1 MGPNR
6 FSFDFRQ
13 KKLDSGLLGVEK
25 AEGDGP
31 KHRYLEG
38 IASGTF
44 VDGHGER
51 MTENCMKSFMR
62 QAQSGTILLY
72 SGRHG
77 VDFADDIGKLVDAQI
92 TGDGEWWCSFRL
104 YDESDGM
111 GPSTLEKA
119 DKVWRQAMGL
129 PPYEKAK
136 VRGFSIEGDVPDGGI
151 KTVDESGK
159 RVMDDVILDGVVL
172 VDRPAYQASVAY
184 GVYKALGYT
193 PSEMPWNVRKDLRS
207 SLEAKVNA
215 ASAKED
221 YWQKYYQLQ
230 DALDSEVKRIM
241 AGSVDTRTKL
251 EELFREFS
259 ALSVDLI
266 LSYPQLYELDRQ
278 VVSDSQDVQKTKSRR
293 QSVLKDLES
302 TLRLLVVVH
311 KGRQE
316 KHYGP
321 EQKPVPGRG

>member
-6 FSFDFRQ
+6 FAFDFRQ
-13 KKLDSGLLGVEK
+13 RKLDSGLFGVEK

-38 IASGTF
+38 IASGIF

-51 MTENCMKSFMR
+51 MTANCIASFMR

-77 VDFADDIGKLVDAQI
+77 VDFADDIGKLVDAK
-92 TGDGEWWCSFRL
+92 TTDAGEWWTSFRL

-111 GPSTLEKA
+111 GAATLEKA
-119 DKVWRQAMGL
+119 DKVWRQSMGL

-136 VRGFSIEGDVPDGGI
+136 VRGFSIEGDIPDGGI
-151 KTVDESGK
+151 KSVDASGK

-193 PSEMPWNVRKDLRS
+193 PAEMPWNVRKDLRS
-207 SLEAKVNA
+207 SLEAKVSA
-215 ASAKED
+215 ASAKEE

-230 DALDSEVKRIM
+230 DALDSEVKSIM
-241 AGSVDTRTKL
+241 SGSVDSRAKL
-251 EELFREFS
+251 DELFKEYS
-259 ALSVDLI
+259 QLSVDLI
-266 LSYPQLYELDRQ
+266 LAYPQMYEEGRK
-278 VVSDSQDVQKTKSRR
+278 VVSDSQAVQKTRSRTK
-293 QSVLKDLES
+293 SVLKDLETS
-302 TLRLLVVVH
+302 LRLLVLVR
-311 KGRQE
+311 KSQ
-316 KHYGP
+316 
-321 EQKPVPGRG
+321 